1 MRALALLIFTLNAY
15 GQTDSVRFA
24 EQEVKNLEDQW
35 CKAWIAADA
44 VALDR
49 IHADDYVAV
58 HNIGALSPKSSVIA
72 DVRGGLFR
80 YESMEHRDL
89 SFRVYGDTVVV
100 VGVTVN
106 KGRRGERD
114 VSGTFR
120 YTRVWVKR
128 RDNWQVVLSQ
138 YTRII

>member
-1 MRALALLIFTLNAY
+1 MRVLAFLLFTAIAY
-15 GQTDSVRFA
+15 SQTDSARVA
-24 EQEVKNLEDQW
+24 EQQVTDLEEQW
-35 CKAWIAADA
+35 CKAWIAADVA
-44 VALDR
+44 VLDR

-58 HNIGALSPKSSVIA
+58 NNIGALSPKSSVIA
-72 DVRGGLFR
+72 DVRAGLFR
-80 YESMEHRDL
+80 YQSMEHRDL

-100 VGVTVN
+100 VGLTIN

-128 RDNWQVVLSQ
+128 RGIWQVVLSQ
-138 YTRII
+138 YTRVV

>member
-1 MRALALLIFTLNAY
+1 MRVLALLAFTAIAY
-15 GQTDSVRFA
+15 SQTESRLA
-24 EQEVKNLEDQW
+24 EQEVKGLEELW
-35 CKAWIAADA
+35 CKAWVAADA
-44 VALDR
+44 ATLDR

-58 HNIGALSPKSSVIA
+58 NNIGTLNPKSSVIA
-72 DVRGGLFR
+72 DVRAGLFR
-80 YESMEHRDL
+80 YQSMEHRDL

-106 KGRRGERD
+106 KGNRGERD

-128 RDNWQVVLSQ
+128 RGIWQVVLSQ
-138 YTRII
+138 YTRIV

>member
-1 MRALALLIFTLNAY
+1 MRVLALLVFTAIAY
-15 GQTDSVRFA
+15 SQTDSPRLA
-24 EQEVKNLEDQW
+24 ERQVKNLEDQW
-35 CKAWIAADA
+35 CKAWIAADP

-58 HNIGALSPKSSVIA
+58 NNIGALSPKSSVIA

-128 RDNWQVVLSQ
+128 RGIWQVVLSQ